1 MIILFAVLLFAAP
14 PPTGLAPTGF
24 KEPGVLWYG
33 YSVRTGASDVRVDDV
48 AQVAPP
54 NGRTSR
60 YTSAIAHGGALSR
73 VEVALGTPQS
83 SVVYYEDGSQT
94 RTPGA
99 YPARYQKVSPQSL
112 PGLVTFVPGYE
123 QPYGADGPPV
133 PTLRF
138 VGQVDHSQQPRPIVS
153 PISTGPVGAPLLPP
167 VLGVQTTLRGG
178 GQSGVPPPTILVQR
192 QPVLGAPSVQ
202 PVHVSPLLPTQPDVA
217 KRKAAVIS
225 LVVQPQSPR
234 ELGAAVASNEEI
246 KSARVLTTLTPNAQ
260 EQVLALPNAAVDVT
274 APAVQAVS
282 KSPDGDE
289 LQLSDTLP
297 GSDVQSTIPAGPG
310 VKQIKVIDT
319 GVGALVTTS
328 TVASIPLQ
336 TSQSQDTTAVVKNHV
351 QTPLVLNDGRGQYDF
366 RGYKQFAGPS
376 GAAFVGEA
384 PEDSRTSKKLRH
396 NFRVS

>member
-24 KEPGVLWYG
+24 KPPAVLWYG

-60 YTSAIAHGGALSR
+60 YTSSIAHGGALSR
-73 VEVALGTPQS
+73 VEVALGTPQG
-83 SVVYYEDGSQT
+83 SVVYYEDGSHA
-94 RTPGA
+94 RTLPGA
-99 YPARYQKVSPQSL
+99 YDTRYQKVAPQSL
-112 PGLVTFVPGYE
+112 PGLVSFVPGYE

-138 VGQVDHSQQPRPIVS
+138 VGQVDHSQQPRPIASTVS
-153 PISTGPVGAPLLPP
+153 AGPAGAPLLQP
-167 VLGVQTTLRGG
+167 VVLVQTASRGV
-178 GQSGVPPPTILVQR
+178 GQPRIPSTVLVQR
-192 QPVLGAPSVQ
+192 QPVLGPPSVQ
-202 PVHVSPLLPTQPDVA
+202 PVQVSHLLSTQPDVA

-225 LVVQPQSPR
+225 LVVQPLSPP
-234 ELGAAVASNEEI
+234 ELGAAVATNEEV
-246 KSARVLTTLTPNAQ
+246 KAARVLATVTPNAP
-260 EQVLALPNAAVDVT
+260 EQVLALPNAAVGVT
-274 APAVQAVS
+274 EPVVQAVS

-297 GSDVQSTIPAGPG
+297 GSDVQSNTPAAPDE
-310 VKQIKVIDT
+310 KQIRIVDS
-319 GVGALVTTS
+319 GAGAPLTTS
-328 TVASIPLQ
+328 TTASIPLQ

-351 QTPLVLNDGRGQYDF
+351 RTPLVLRDGRGQYDF
-366 RGYKQFAGPS
+366 RGYKQFAGRS

-384 PEDSRTSKKLRH
+384 PEDSRTCKKHRH

>member
-24 KEPGVLWYG
+24 KPPAVLWYG

-60 YTSAIAHGGALSR
+60 YTSAISHGGALSR
-73 VEVALGTPQS
+73 VEVALGTPQG

-94 RTPGA
+94 HTPGA
-99 YPARYQKVSPQSL
+99 YGARYQKVSPQSL
-112 PGLVTFVPGYE
+112 PGLVSFVPGYE

-138 VGQVDHSQQPRPIVS
+138 VGQVDHSQQPRPIASPVS
-153 PISTGPVGAPLLPP
+153 AGPVGAPLLPP
-167 VLGVQTTLRGG
+167 VLAVPTTLRSV
-178 GQSGVPPPTILVQR
+178 GQPRVPTTILVPA
-192 QPVLGAPSVQ
+192 QPVLGPPPIQQAQ
-202 PVHVSPLLPTQPDVA
+202 VSPLLPTQPDVE

-225 LVVQPQSPR
+225 LVVQPLAPPGV
-234 ELGAAVASNEEI
+234 GAALASNEEI
-246 KSARVLTTLTPNAQ
+246 KAAGVLTTVTPNAQ
-260 EQVLALPNAAVDVT
+260 EQVLALPNAAVDVSD
-274 APAVQAVS
+274 PAVHSVS

-297 GSDVQSTIPAGPG
+297 GSDVQSTIPAGPD
-310 VKQIKVIDT
+310 VKAVDT
-319 GVGALVTTS
+319 GVDALVTTS
-328 TVASIPLQ
+328 TLATIPLQ

-351 QTPLVLNDGRGQYDF
+351 QTPLVLNNGRGQYDF
-366 RGYKQFAGPS
+366 RGYKQFAGHS
-376 GAAFVGEA
+376 GSTVVGEA
-384 PEDSRTSKKLRH
+384 AEDSRTSKKHRH